1 MNITEMDRLYAKE
14 RRRESR
20 IEEQE
25 KKKRKEM
32 EDHISKRFL

>member
-1 MNITEMDRLYAKE
+1 MDRPYAKE
-14 RRRESR
+14 QRRESG
-20 IEEQE
+20 IEEEQE